1 MKRLKNISNIFKGR
15 DNMIGRRVFGIETEF
30 GCFVRDDRVGT
41 TETVV
46 ENIKNYAFH
55 KSKLGLIDLTARD
68 EAFEPARSGGFLMN
82 GGRLYIDAVGSHL
95 EYATPE
101 CAGLFDLVA
110 HEKAGHRIVT
120 NVVQALGWEDKV
132 SFHNN
137 NVDHFGGHTFGCHE
151 NYLIRADDRFPS
163 DSIQLILPFLTTR
176 QIFAGAGRVGGHRLD
191 HAGYRPSLSDVAE
204 HPIDFIWVSHVY
216 NVEPDPTVH
225 YQLSQRADHIVR
237 VTASRVRFN
246 RAIIN
251 PKWDS
256 VYGYHNYQRLH
267 LLFGEGNM
275 SEYAHAL
282 KIGTTCLVL
291 DLLEARALPSWLRL
305 QDPLQTLRSVSRDS
319 TRKWIVQMM
328 DGSTVPAI
336 DIQRAYLQLAQKKF
350 SGRDSETDWTLQEW
364 ESVLDLLETDP
375 ERLEDRIDWLIKLK
389 ILRAYMQE
397 EGWGWGDDA
406 LHSIDLEYH
415 NVNAN
420 QGLYYAME
428 QMGEVKRV
436 LDTERIDSAITNP
449 PANTRAAA
457 RGQVI
462 RKLAEKRYN
471 RYYIDWDIVYVDRNR
486 QVDMRDPF
494 NTYQREIDRFGGLL

>member
-1 MKRLKNISNIFKGR
+1 
-15 DNMIGRRVFGIETEF
+15 MIGRRVFGLETEF
-30 GCFVRDDRVGT
+30 GCFVRDDRIGT

-55 KSKLGLIDLTARD
+55 KARLGLIDLTARD
-68 EAFEPARSGGFLMN
+68 EAFEPARSGGFLLN
-82 GGRLYIDAVGSHL
+82 GARLYIDAVGSHL

-101 CAGLFDLVA
+101 CAGIFDLVA
-110 HEKAGHRIVT
+110 HEKTGQRMIAEILHSL
-120 NVVQALGWEDKV
+120 NWEDKV

-151 NYLIRADDRFPS
+151 NYLIRADERFPS
-163 DSIQLILPFLTTR
+163 DSMNLILPFLTTR
-176 QIFAGAGRVGGHRLD
+176 QIFAGSGRVGGHRLD

-216 NVEPDPTVH
+216 NVEPDPTVY

-275 SEYAHAL
+275 SEYALAL

-291 DLLEARALPSWLRL
+291 DLLEARALPNGLRL
-305 QDPLQTLRSVSRDS
+305 QDPLQTLKTVSRDP
-319 TRKWIVQMM
+319 TRKWIVQMH

-336 DIQRAYLQLAQKKF
+336 DLQRTYLQLAQKRF
-350 SGRDSETDWTLQEW
+350 AGRDTETDWTLTEW
-364 ESVLDLLETDP
+364 EYVLNMLETDP
-375 ERLEDRIDWLIKLK
+375 EKLEDRLDWLIKLK
-389 ILRAYMQE
+389 ILRTYMEQ
-397 EGWGWGDDA
+397 EGWQWGDDS
-406 LHSIDLEYH
+406 LQSIDMEYH
-415 NVNAN
+415 NIHPE
-420 QGLYYAME
+420 QGLYYALE
-428 QMGEVKRV
+428 QMGQVKLV
-436 LDTERIDSAITNP
+436 VTDDRIDKALTNP
-449 PANTRAAA
+449 PQNTRASA
-457 RGQVI
+457 RGHI
-462 RKLAEKRYN
+462 IKRLADKRYN

-494 NTYQREIDRFGGLL
+494 NIYTRETERFLGML

>member
-1 MKRLKNISNIFKGR
+1 
-15 DNMIGRRVFGIETEF
+15 
-30 GCFVRDDRVGT
+30 
-41 TETVV
+41 
-46 ENIKNYAFH
+46 
-55 KSKLGLIDLTARD
+55 
-68 EAFEPARSGGFLMN
+68 
-82 GGRLYIDAVGSHL
+82 
-95 EYATPE
+95 
-101 CAGLFDLVA
+101 
-110 HEKAGHRIVT
+110 
-120 NVVQALGWEDKV
+120 
-132 SFHNN
+132 
-137 NVDHFGGHTFGCHE
+137 
-151 NYLIRADDRFPS
+151 
-163 DSIQLILPFLTTR
+163 
-176 QIFAGAGRVGGHRLD
+176 
-191 HAGYRPSLSDVAE
+191 
-204 HPIDFIWVSHVY
+204 
-216 NVEPDPTVH
+216 
-225 YQLSQRADHIVR
+225 
-237 VTASRVRFN
+237 
-246 RAIIN
+246 
-251 PKWDS
+251 
-256 VYGYHNYQRLH
+256 
-267 LLFGEGNM
+267 M

-420 QGLYYAME
+420 QGLYYALE

-436 LDTERIDSAITNP
+436 IESERIDSAITNP